1 MLKVASGIAALAALL
16 VATGGLPARAEELVV
31 DDSRCHALKPEDLAG
46 LEKKLKEA
54 KAIGPGD
61 KLVCNGG
68 PKTAISEQNM
78 SLGSILPA
86 LGLSFCQDKSL
97 KEKERC
103 AGLATEAQRSECRGA
118 EEKRWLGIFK
128 LCQ

>member
-1 MLKVASGIAALAALL
+1 MLINVARHVALAAALL
-16 VATGGLPARAEELVV
+16 TLAGPPVRGEELIV
-31 DDSRCHALKPEDLAG
+31 DDSRCHALKAEDLAG

-54 KAIGPGD
+54 KAIGAND

-68 PKTAISEQNM
+68 PKTAITEQNM

-103 AGLATEAQRSECRGA
+103 AGMSTEAQRAECRAA

-128 LCQ
+128 LCE